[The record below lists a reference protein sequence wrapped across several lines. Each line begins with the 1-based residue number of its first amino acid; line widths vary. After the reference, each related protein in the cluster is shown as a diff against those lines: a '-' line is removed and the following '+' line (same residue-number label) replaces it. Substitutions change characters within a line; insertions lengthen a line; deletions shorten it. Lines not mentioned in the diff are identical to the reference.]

1 MNIYRHLFILLILC
15 TLSLKAQFQQE
26 AYYQHGPVKY
36 QNHVYQP
43 GIRTV
48 QLYPNGKP
56 RAFPIVKLRS
66 GGQLTFSFDDLYEEY
81 VDYSYTII
89 HCNADWQPSSLL
101 KTQYLSGFDNDYI
114 RDYTYSVNALIP
126 YTHYRLR
133 IPNSEV
139 SFTKSGNYILMVY
152 RDGNRDKP
160 VITRRF
166 YVYEQRVQ
174 IGATVK
180 RPSAVKLIDTHQEI
194 DFTVNHSDY
203 TIQNPERDL
212 QVILMQNQRP
222 DNAIRDLKPR
232 FIQSNRLVYQYDEEN
247 TFPGTNEFRF
257 FDLKNLQTLSQNVRN
272 VERDSLYKVYLR
284 KEFPR
289 AGEQYSTWPDINGQ
303 YVIRRLDAAQSA
315 TTADYARVDFYLDYP
330 AGPLNR
336 KVYVFGDLTDW
347 KLRPEFEMRYDAGR
361 QAYRLQSYLKQGYYN
376 YFFALANPRPEDG
389 ADVKTIEGSHWETE
403 NTYQILVYNREVGSR
418 YDKLIGFSSFS
429 SEGIYR

>member
-1 MNIYRHLFILLILC
+1 MKIYFISLIALISC
-15 TLSLKAQFQQE
+15 SLGLKGQYHQD
-26 AYYQHGPVKY
+26 AYYQQGPIQY

-48 QLYPNGKP
+48 QLYPSGKP
-56 RAFPIVKLRS
+56 RDFPILKLGS
-66 GGQLTFSFDDLYEEY
+66 GGQLHFSFDDLYEEY

-114 RDYTYSVNALIP
+114 RDYNYSVNALIP
-126 YTHYRLR
+126 YTHYQLQ
-133 IPNSEV
+133 IPNPEV

-152 RDGNRDKP
+152 RDGDRDKP

-166 YVYEQRVQ
+166 YVYEERVQ

-180 RPSAVKLIDTHQEI
+180 RPSAVKLIDSHQEI
-194 DFTVNHSDY
+194 DFTINHSSY
-203 TIQNPERDL
+203 TIQNPEREL

-232 FIQSNRLVYQYDEEN
+232 FVQNSKLVYNYDEEN
-247 TFPGTNEFRF
+247 SFPGTNEFRF
-257 FDLKNLQTLSQNVRN
+257 FDIKNLQTLSQNVRN
-272 VERDSLYKVYLR
+272 IERDSLFKVYLR
-284 KEFPR
+284 KEVPR
-289 AGEQYSTWPDINGQ
+289 NDEQYSTWPDINGQ

-330 AGPLNR
+330 SGPLDR
-336 KVYVFGDLTDW
+336 KVYVFGALTDW
-347 KLRPEFEMRYDAGR
+347 KLRPEFEMKYNDAR
-361 QAYRLQSYLKQGYYN
+361 QAYQLQCYLKQGYYN
-376 YFFALANPRPEDG
+376 YFFALAQPRPEDG
-389 ADVKTIEGSHWETE
+389 ADVETFEGSHWETE
-403 NTYQILVYNREVGSR
+403 NSYQILVYNREVGSR
-418 YDKLIGFSSFS
+418 YDKLIGFSSLS